1 MVNGENMQLKS
12 LAVENAMALI
22 NRMILDINE
31 KSVDRGRLSSKARL
45 AVIKSIDNLM
55 ALDEEGFRKATER
68 IFREELLAEIV
79 RHNTPKGDGGN
90 GYPKR

>member
-1 MVNGENMQLKS
+1 MQSKS

-22 NRMILDINE
+22 NQRILDINE

-55 ALDEEGFRKATER
+55 ALDGEGFKKATER

-79 RHNTPKGDGGN
+79 RPNTPKGDGGN